1 MNITVVGIGYV
12 GLSLSVLL
20 SKNNN
25 VIAVDNNISRVKSIN
40 LRKPYLN
47 DLELNNHLQMDDLN
61 LIATNKLDHAS
72 LNTDYILICVCTDF
86 NTQNESLDTS
96 VIDSILKRISLFN
109 KKAVV
114 IIKSTVPIG
123 YTESARSKY
132 KLPYLFF
139 SPEFLREGK
148 ALYDN
153 LYPSRI
159 IVGTPL
165 KDKKVYEYAK
175 TFAKLLQKC
184 SLNEAPILITGL
196 REAESIKLFSNA
208 YLAMRIS
215 FFNEIDTFSE
225 FNDVDSYSIIK
236 GIGLDPR
243 IGLDY
248 NNPSFGYGGYCLPK
262 DTKQLLAQF
271 NNIPNKIINAIVE
284 SNVERKNFIS
294 NQILKLNSSVIG
306 VFRLVMKSN
315 SDNFR
320 ESSILDILSNLNEH
334 SVKAIIYEPLL
345 KDNFFMNIPVVN
357 DINNFKKT
365 ADVIITNRMSKELS
379 DVSEKIYTRD
389 LFGKD

>member
-1 MNITVVGIGYV
+1 
-12 GLSLSVLL
+12 
-20 SKNNN
+20 
-25 VIAVDNNISRVKSIN
+25 
-40 LRKPYLN
+40 
-47 DLELNNHLQMDDLN
+47 
-61 LIATNKLDHAS
+61 
-72 LNTDYILICVCTDF
+72 
-86 NTQNESLDTS
+86 
-96 VIDSILKRISLFN
+96 
-109 KKAVV
+109 
-114 IIKSTVPIG
+114 
-123 YTESARSKY
+123 
-132 KLPYLFF
+132 
-139 SPEFLREGK
+139 
-148 ALYDN
+148 
-153 LYPSRI
+153 
-159 IVGTPL
+159 
-165 KDKKVYEYAK
+165 
-175 TFAKLLQKC
+175 
-184 SLNEAPILITGL
+184 
-196 REAESIKLFSNA
+196 
-208 YLAMRIS
+208 MRIS

-271 NNIPNKIINAIVE
+271 NNIPNKIISAIVE

>member
-175 TFAKLLQKC
+175 TFAKL
-184 SLNEAPILITGL
+184 
-196 REAESIKLFSNA
+196 FSNA

-271 NNIPNKIINAIVE
+271 NNIPNKIISAIVE